1 MSGNQSPSPSPL
13 SPPGVGGGPT
23 PQQIGSAF
31 IKQYYKTLL
40 AAPSQLNRF
49 YQTDSTI
56 SRGMEPSA
64 PATPSSFS
72 LASSVVM
79 NSGEES
85 MGERVQ
91 KAFFDWASVKGD
103 VDSLDALTVDFER
116 GAIDAQ
122 ESIGGGILLV
132 VTGHMSLPGRA
143 KPSGFVH
150 TFFLNNAA
158 APGRKKQFLVK
169 NDILRF
175 LEPVSAEVEEIDEEY
190 VQAEETTLVVPEI
203 ESASPVVDE
212 PILVS
217 SPAINPIP
225 LEPVEYEPSA
235 DEEKVEEDDE
245 DIEEPLKVEKIDVTE
260 SSYADSDSSPTAS
273 PSSDGKK
280 VKRSRKKKGGKS
292 SSRSNSPA
300 TEEDVKEEAP
310 EKPKAPGSWASLV
323 ASGGAPKNFEVSKK
337 GRKGS
342 PKASRGGGSDKL
354 SSVNQG
360 LTKAPALSQPA
371 NEAIPAATIPTAAP
385 PQANQSQRTAGA
397 TLFIR
402 NVPDKTQ
409 ESEIRAL
416 FEAQGLAHGN
426 KILGI
431 TLNSN
436 RGFCFV
442 DFDGPGA
449 VLAIVEEATTSLVK
463 DQRTGRRIESAFMV
477 HGRVLEVEQKVIGG
491 KTSGGG
497 GGDRGSGSGG
507 GGSGSGG
514 RKYNRSKSPKNGG
527 DGEAKHRGS
536 RGGSG
541 VRRSEPQRG
550 EGGGKR

>member
-1 MSGNQSPSPSPL
+1 
-13 SPPGVGGGPT
+13 
-23 PQQIGSAF
+23 
-31 IKQYYKTLL
+31 
-40 AAPSQLNRF
+40 
-49 YQTDSTI
+49 
-56 SRGMEPSA
+56 MEPSA

-72 LASSVVM
+72 LVSSVGM
-79 NSGEES
+79 NGGEES
-85 MGERVQ
+85 IGERVQ
-91 KAFFDWASVKGD
+91 KAFFDWASVTGD
-103 VDSLDALTVDFER
+103 AQSIDALTVDFER

-158 APGRKKQFLVK
+158 APGRKKQFLVM

-175 LEPVSAEVEEIDEEY
+175 LEPVSADVEEIDEEH
-190 VQAEETTLVVPEI
+190 VQAEEKVSPVPEM
-203 ESASPVVDE
+203 EVAPPVVDE

-217 SPAINPIP
+217 PPAIDPIP
-225 LEPVEYEPSA
+225 LVSVEFEPSA

-245 DIEEPLKVEKIDVTE
+245 GIEEPLKVEKIDVHE
-260 SSYADSDSSPTAS
+260 SSSADSDSSPTAS
-273 PSSDGKK
+273 PTSDGKK

-292 SSRSNSPA
+292 RSRSNSPGI
-300 TEEDVKEEAP
+300 EEDIKEEAP

-323 ASGGAPKNFEVSKK
+323 ASGGVPKNSEGGKK

-342 PKASRGGGSDKL
+342 PKASRGGANDKS

-360 LTKAPALSQPA
+360 PTKVPPQSQPA
-371 NEAIPAATIPTAAP
+371 IENIPPITTPTAAP

-402 NVPDKTQ
+402 NIPDKTQ

-416 FEAQGLAHGN
+416 FEPQGVTHGN

-463 DQRTGRRIESAFMV
+463 DQRTGRKIESAFMV
-477 HGRVLEVEQKVIGG
+477 HGRVLEVERKVIGS

-497 GGDRGSGSGG
+497 GGVGASGSGG
-507 GGSGSGG
+507 GGTGSGG
-514 RKYNRSKSPKNGG
+514 RTYKRSKSPKNGG
-527 DGEAKHRGS
+527 DGEGKHRGS
-536 RGGSG
+536 RGGGG
-541 VRRSEPQRG
+541 VRRSEAQG
-550 EGGGKR
+550 GGGGGKR